1 VCLHSRMI
9 PNRIAFS
16 RLARFR
22 RISYAQPMILEAQ
35 ADVFPTADI
44 PWDAL
49 PSPCFV
55 LDESRLIRNLELL
68 KDVQQRAGCQIILAF
83 KGFSMWSAFPLVRQ
97 YLPGATASSLFE
109 AQLSKQEFK
118 GDTHV
123 YAVAYSDAEF
133 PEILELADHLTF
145 NSFSQWQRFK
155 PVVDA
160 ARLKGKVVSV
170 GIRINPEYSEVE
182 TSLYNP
188 SQPFSRLGVT
198 ATEFRADLLE
208 GIDGL
213 HFHVLC
219 ENDAD
224 VLERVLER
232 VEQNFGA
239 YLPRMKWVNFG
250 GGHLMTRAGYD
261 VERLIRVVKTFKE
274 RWNVDVI
281 LEPGSAIAWQTGWL
295 VSEVLDVTKNEKAI
309 AILDVSASAH
319 MPDTLEMPYRANILG
334 ADLPDALEHTYLLG
348 GTTCLSGDVIGEYS
362 FSKPLEV
369 GTRVVFDD
377 MIHYTMVK
385 TTFFN
390 GVKHPS
396 IGIWTKSGEFK
407 MVKAFSYEEFR
418 AKLS

>member
-1 VCLHSRMI
+1 MFAFENYI
-9 PNRIAFS
+9 QPIAPS
-16 RLARFR
+16 RLARLG

-35 ADVFPTADI
+35 PAVFPITEI

-68 KDVQQRAGCQIILAF
+68 RDVQARAGCQIILAF
-83 KGFSMWSAFPLVRQ
+83 KGFSMWSAFPLVRE
-97 YLPGATASSLFE
+97 YLPGATASSLHE
-109 AQLSKQEFK
+109 AQLSKREFK

-155 PVVDA
+155 PIVQA
-160 ARLKGKVVSV
+160 ARATGKVVSV

-182 TSLYNP
+182 TDLYNP

-198 ATEFRADLLE
+198 IKEFHADLLS

-219 ENDAD
+219 ENDSD

-239 YLPRMKWVNFG
+239 YLPQMKWVNFG

-261 VERLIRVVKTFKE
+261 VERLIRVVKTFRE

-295 VSEVLDVTKNEKAI
+295 VSEVLDVTRNEKDI
-309 AILDVSASAH
+309 AILDISASAH

-334 ADLPDALEHTYLLG
+334 ADLPDVLEHAYLLG

-362 FSKPLEV
+362 FSKQLEI

-396 IGIWTKSGEFK
+396 IGVWTKAGEFK
-407 MVKAFSYEEFR
+407 LVKEFSYEEFR